1 MRKGINISLS
11 TTLSVRISAC
21 QLQLFYRSAM
31 RGDKFSDHD
40 ANLIVFPLFIFFKK
54 KKKTSK

>member
-1 MRKGINISLS
+1 MRKGINISPS

-40 ANLIVFPLFIFFKK
+40 ANLIVFPLFIKK
-54 KKKTSK
+54 KEQVSSVK